1 MALMPNGDITL
12 AELIRRAKLNTP
24 EKHEEFESL
33 RLEAFDVA
41 KRTFLERALSYNV
54 DHACVE
60 EMVFGPVSLASEIYK
75 RAIRMTGVLSPERTV
90 PLRPIELER
99 CIDICQDLLNYVS
112 WQYALATMV
121 QISLSQEQVEKITRA
136 EEDFTQHV

>member
-1 MALMPNGDITL
+1 MARMPNGDVTL

-24 EKHEEFESL
+24 RKHEEFESL

-41 KRTFLERALSYNV
+41 KRTFEERALSYNV

-60 EMVFGPVSLASEIYK
+60 EMVYGPVSLASEIYK

-99 CIDICQDLLNYVS
+99 VLDICQDLLNYVS
-112 WQYALATMV
+112 WQYALVTRAQM
-121 QISLSQEQVEKITRA
+121 SLTQEQVEEVTHP
-136 EEDFTQHV
+136 DV